1 MKKLTIIGEQEE
13 ELKCDESDKDDHN
26 NMPVE
31 DMKDQQPYIDLAV
44 KVPLRDGLDQ
54 DGDQESP
61 DVHSPFQIDGT
72 NGEADKA
79 EIKRQKRHKS
89 KQIKKILKERL
100 NIDCL
105 RMLGEE
111 SPDEDALQRGAAKG

>member
-13 ELKCDESDKDDHN
+13 ELKCDESDKDDHAN
-26 NMPVE
+26 GQPVE

-61 DVHSPFQIDGT
+61 DMHSPFQIDGA
-72 NGEADKA
+72 NGDADKA

-89 KQIKKILKERL
+89 K
-100 NIDCL
+100 
-105 RMLGEE
+105 
-111 SPDEDALQRGAAKG
+111 